1 MRPQPNISTLNLAFF
16 FSGKSTGDENKNM
29 ISDFVIFTKL
39 NLVLTFI
46 KSEKQNHAEDIIG
59 FLWPNWLLFD
69 DTGEKNKMYKS

>member
-1 MRPQPNISTLNLAFF
+1 
-16 FSGKSTGDENKNM
+16 M